1 MATTSVPMN
10 PRPPLPQ
17 RALERVSPFEG
28 LPQRALHRSPPF
40 APRSCRIRPVSS
52 PPRNCAAALGFL
64 TPDRKLGGK
73 GCDNVPLLR
82 EKRQIHSFEGL
93 ALKEGPARQLAQAA
107 AAQLAAFHEAAAHE
121 AAAHDALFHEA
132 AAQLAAAHEA
142 FAQEAVFHEAELQE
156 ALFQEALFHDAS
168 AWATLAQLAASKASP
183 PEPSERTNWS
193 SARFGFGALA
203 TIVAA
208 FASTSPTPSALPA
221 AELRCALTISAPL
234 TWSGVQP

>member
-73 GCDNVPLLR
+73 GCDHVPLLR

-93 ALKEGPARQLAQAA
+93 APER
-107 AAQLAAFHEAAAHE
+107 
-121 AAAHDALFHEA
+121 
-132 AAQLAAAHEA
+132 
-142 FAQEAVFHEAELQE
+142 AVQVSSPRRLQP
-156 ALFQEALFHDAS
+156 S
-168 AWATLAQLAASKASP
+168 WPRSTRRP
-183 PEPSERTNWS
+183 PTRPRPTT
-193 SARFGFGALA
+193 RC
-203 TIVAA
+203 
-208 FASTSPTPSALPA
+208 ST
-221 AELRCALTISAPL
+221 
-234 TWSGVQP
+234 